1 MAEPMRVGVTQ
12 SLPLVGS
19 NEVEGTP
26 DVGDA
31 QEHTLRLYDECAPG
45 VRRYLRSLSL
55 PPDGVEDVV
64 QEAFLELFRHVRMGR
79 SRHNLQGWLFRVA
92 RNAAFKRHRRERR
105 QRLMSG
111 VGHPWTAAYDDA
123 ASPEERLVRRDE
135 QRRLCTMIN
144 ALRDRDRQCLL
155 LRAEGLTYRDISQA
169 LGISLGSVAK
179 SLTRAFGRLAGAT
192 AK

>member
-64 QEAFLELFRHVRMGR
+64 QEAFLKLVAQVSPPQQPVPWLYRVVR
-79 SRHNLQGWLFRVA
+79 
-92 RNAAFKRHRRERR
+92 
-105 QRLMSG
+105 
-111 VGHPWTAAYDDA
+111 
-123 ASPEERLVRRDE
+123 
-135 QRRLCTMIN
+135 I
-144 ALRDRDRQCLL
+144 
-155 LRAEGLTYRDISQA
+155 RAPKE
-169 LGISLGSVAK
+169 
-179 SLTRAFGRLAGAT
+179 
-192 AK
+192 